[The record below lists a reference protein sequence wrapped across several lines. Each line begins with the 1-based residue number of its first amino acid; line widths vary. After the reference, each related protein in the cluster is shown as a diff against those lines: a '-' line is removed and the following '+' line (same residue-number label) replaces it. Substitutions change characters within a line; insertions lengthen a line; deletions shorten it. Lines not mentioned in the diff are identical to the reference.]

1 VGRTGSGKSSM
12 MLTLFRILELE
23 QGSITLDGVDIRRI
37 GLRRLRSAIAML
49 PQDPT
54 MFSGLRNCRAY
65 VLYLETRIEPLQ
77 YKRWIILYIL

>member
-1 VGRTGSGKSSM
+1 M

-65 VLYLETRIEPLQ
+65 VL
-77 YKRWIILYIL
+77 